1 MIIEINRKRHLWEL
15 WLWIYFTRRFH
26 IYRTWAKLSLTFCIL
41 IYKGIQMDWINMT
54 AFYIFI
60 TIFVCFCL
68 FVEINKIPKRW
79 KALQKKEKKNGK
91 KWRWRGKK
99 KLNEFS
105 RLCYFSLYFIYFILI
120 YFTSCMNRTISL
132 SPMATFTR
140 TPPCVCIW
148 MSIQTLTYPIITH
161 IDSFF
166 FPRGKQMKLQ
176 AKC

>member
-79 KALQKKEKKNGK
+79 KALQKKEKKWK
-91 KWRWRGKK
+91 EMTLERKK
-99 KLNEFS
+99 KIKWIFS
-105 RLCYFSLYFIYFILI
+105 TLLLFALLHLFYSHLFYFLYESDNFVVSDGYIH
-120 YFTSCMNRTISL
+120 THTTVCMYL
-132 SPMATFTR
+132 D
-140 TPPCVCIW
+140 V
-148 MSIQTLTYPIITH
+148 YPNPNLPNNH
-161 IDSFF
+161 SYWFFF